1 MTDEEQMNMVE
12 ILSEEL
18 GQKEVKIM
26 AHEKE
31 IEELRRERV
40 LFVEQV
46 FIYEN
51 ILFNGWNIQR
61 CFGGNRLYAN
71 VGSDLQQFIK
81 QVNEHA
87 IDFSMKMRCY
97 DLCEEVQECYELVD
111 LDGLMEIIK
120 EGEDSEEPYEKSL
133 EMIEADIYN
142 SITTDQEMPDDAEDY
157 LPGVATGSE
166 VEFFCG
172 EDTRV
177 CCKYWF
183 LIEQ

>member
-51 ILFNGWNIQR
+51 ILFNGWNR
-61 CFGGNRLYAN
+61 RYDFRHGHS
-71 VGSDLQQFIK
+71 GSDLQKFVA
-81 QVNEHA
+81 QVDENS

-97 DLCEEVQECYELVD
+97 DLCEEINEEFELCD
-111 LDGLMEIIK
+111 LETLMEIIK
-120 EGEDSEEPYEKSL
+120 QGEDSEEPYEKSI
-133 EMIEADIYN
+133 EMIEQDIYN
-142 SITTDQEMPDDAEDY
+142 SITSYDPDPSAMPDDIEDY
-157 LPGVATGSE
+157 LPGGE
-166 VEFFCG
+166 VEFFCV
-172 EDTRV
+172 EDTGTNV
-177 CCKYWF
+177 KYWF